1 MPTDCRPSK
10 ASYQSQRGSQMM
22 QPSQYQNWYL
32 VQLLPTYGPGII
44 LVLTFFLLDNST
56 VFRGSNI
63 FLRIGPNS
71 GDPARPDPREL
82 KRS

>member
-32 VQLLPTYGPGII
+32 VQLLPTYGPGMI
-44 LVLTFFLLDNST
+44 LVLTFFYWTIARFFAGLISSC
-56 VFRGSNI
+56 GS
-63 FLRIGPNS
+63 GPIRVT
-71 GDPARPDPREL
+71 RPDPIRE
-82 KRS
+82 S